1 MWCLNPS
8 KGPLRYFFCIVARF
22 ANAKWIPCIRHSEME
37 KKANIK
43 EAWIAPPPYAPPTLQ
58 AHGNFCWTTSRR

>member
-8 KGPLRYFFCIVARF
+8 KEPLRYFFCIVARF

-43 EAWIAPPPYAPPTLQ
+43 EAWIAPSLILAI
-58 AHGNFCWTTSRR
+58 